1 MALEVSTQET
11 AAVQAKVRHTV
22 GGNLTL
28 EEGRKII
35 LRLTSPQEDQVE
47 LKVPNGETWR
57 VQVAIT
63 IDVE

>member
-1 MALEVSTQET
+1 MALEV
-11 AAVQAKVRHTV
+11 
-22 GGNLTL
+22 TL